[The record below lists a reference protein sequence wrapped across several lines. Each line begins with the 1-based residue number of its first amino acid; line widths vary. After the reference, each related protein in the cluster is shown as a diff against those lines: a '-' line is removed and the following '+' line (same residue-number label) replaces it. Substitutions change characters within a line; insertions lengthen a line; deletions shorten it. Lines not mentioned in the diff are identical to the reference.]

1 MNLVQPIRDKTQ
13 ISRMVNLAQRHD
25 RQCGGVSW
33 ELLLSV
39 GMNTGLR
46 ISDILELRV
55 GDILSGAAIRP
66 KKTRGRSSTR
76 VFFQL
81 DAATERRV
89 RVLLSGRD
97 PQEFAFTSRKKDRY
111 SGEKKAITRQRA
123 YQIVKQLATEAGVKG
138 PIGTH
143 TLRKTYGYWDYQ
155 TYRDP
160 ETLRQE
166 LGHDNITSTLHYI
179 GVNED
184 HMRNHQRHRESLTA
198 RP

>member
-1 MNLVQPIRDKTQ
+1 VNLVQPIRDKTQ

-97 PQEFAFTSRKKDRY
+97 PQEFAFASRQKDKY
-111 SGEKKAITRQRA
+111 TGEKKAISRQRA
-123 YQIVKQLATEAGVKG
+123 YQIMRELGSAAGVSV

-143 TLRKTYGYWDYQ
+143 SLRKTYGYWDYQ
-155 TYRDP
+155 AFRDP
-160 ETLRQE
+160 ETLRKE
-166 LGHDNITSTLHYI
+166 LGHKNIASTLHYI
-179 GVNED
+179 GINED
-184 HMRNHQRHRESLTA
+184 SMREHQLRRESLTA